1 MTDVV
6 ITGMGAVTP
15 LGVGA
20 RTLHERWTA
29 GVCGVRDGEAPCAD
43 FEPTD
48 FLSRKEARRADRCTQ
63 FAIAASEEALADA
76 GWDGELPYDPRRIG
90 CIIGT
95 GIGGIG
101 TLEHNHTL
109 LERDGAKAVSPLAVP
124 LMMSNAPAAAVSMR
138 HDLRGHVYGIV
149 SACAAGA
156 HAIGSAVRAIQ
167 AGDAIAVVTGGAEA
181 ALTALSKAA
190 FAALDATSTS
200 GVSRPFD
207 ARRDGFVMGE
217 GAGVLVLE
225 DGDAARARGARI
237 LGDGPRLRGDLRRL
251 PPDRPHERGEGARA
265 AIEMRPARR
274 RARRRATSTTST
286 PTAPRRRSTTGPR
299 RRDQGRLRR
308 LRRRPCRLLDQV
320 GDRPPARRRRRRRGR
335 RHAAR
340 PARPDRPADARL
352 GGAGSRPR
360 PRLRA
365 WLRARRSRCPTAVAR
380 PRSRTR
386 SASVVTTSSYVWRQH
401 EPEAR
406 PASR

>member
-15 LGVGA
+15 LGIGA

-63 FAIAASEEALADA
+63 LAIAASEEALRDA
-76 GWDGELPYDPRRIG
+76 GWADGELPYDPRRIG

-124 LMMSNAPAAAVSMR
+124 LMMSNAPAAALSMR

-167 AGDAIAVVTGGAEA
+167 AGDATAVVTGGAEA
-181 ALTALSKAA
+181 ALTPLSKAA
-190 FAALDATSTS
+190 LDR
-200 GVSRPFD
+200 GVS
-207 ARRDGFVMGE
+207 
-217 GAGVLVLE
+217 
-225 DGDAARARGARI
+225 AASA
-237 LGDGPRLRGDLRRL
+237 
-251 PPDRPHERGEGARA
+251 PPV
-265 AIEMRPARR
+265 
-274 RARRRATSTTST
+274 T
-286 PTAPRRRSTTGPR
+286 
-299 RRDQGRLRR
+299 
-308 LRRRPCRLLDQV
+308 
-320 GDRPPARRRRRRRGR
+320 
-335 RHAAR
+335 
-340 PARPDRPADARL
+340 
-352 GGAGSRPR
+352 
-360 PRLRA
+360 
-365 WLRARRSRCPTAVAR
+365 TAVAS
-380 PRSRTR
+380 PAWIART
-386 SASVVTTSSYVWRQH
+386 
-401 EPEAR
+401 
-406 PASR
+406 